1 SSEIILPLIAD
12 AVNSQSYGNTTY
24 IVNGSSGTE
33 TMTLADYGTTDGWS
47 GHRATKAWYGL
58 YGDLETTTDERAEL
72 FFTEGHSY
80 EMTNYKMWK
89 DGYPPIKFR
98 NTNALSPSTAPTPFS
113 GTDFPL
119 FRLADAYLM
128 YAECAIRT
136 GGDLNKAL
144 SYVKLVRDRSHAGP
158 TVLGDMNLDFILD
171 ERARELNMEGHRRTD
186 LIRFGKFTGSAYLWP
201 WKGGMVNGTA
211 IPDTYR
217 LFPIPL
223 QALEAN
229 PNLKQN
235 NGF

>member
-1 SSEIILPLIAD
+1 
-12 AVNSQSYGNTTY
+12 
-24 IVNGSSGTE
+24 
-33 TMTLADYGTTDGWS
+33 MTLADYGTSDGWS

-58 YGDLETTTDERAEL
+58 FGDLETATDDRAKL

-80 EMTNYKMWK
+80 EMTDYKMWK
-89 DGYPPIKFR
+89 DGYPSTKFR
-98 NTNALSPSTAPTPFS
+98 NTNALSPVTAPTPFS

-136 GGDLNKAL
+136 GGDLSRAL
-144 SYVKLVRDRSHAGP
+144 SYVKLVRDRSHAGS

-171 ERARELNMEGHRRTD
+171 ERARELNLEGHRRTD
-186 LIRFGKFTGSAYLWP
+186 LIRFGKFTGGSYLWP
-201 WKGGMVNGTA
+201 WKGGMVNGTP
-211 IPDTYR
+211 IPDNYN

-223 QALEAN
+223 QAMEAN